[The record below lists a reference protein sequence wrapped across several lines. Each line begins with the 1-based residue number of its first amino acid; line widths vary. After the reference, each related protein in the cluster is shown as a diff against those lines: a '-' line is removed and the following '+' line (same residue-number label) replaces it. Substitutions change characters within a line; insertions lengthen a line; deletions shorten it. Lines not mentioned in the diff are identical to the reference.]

1 MILKCLTL
9 KLINVMNIDL
19 FKYILRL
26 SVIPMLFVSLLLI
39 THGTDD
45 DINVVNVIGIVLLII
60 SGAIIINNAS
70 KDKDEEDK

>member
-1 MILKCLTL
+1 MD
-9 KLINVMNIDL
+9 IDL

-26 SVIPMLFVSLLLI
+26 SVIPMLFISLLLI

-45 DINVVNVIGIVLLII
+45 DVNGLNVIGIVLLII

-70 KDKDEEDK
+70 KDKDEESK

>member
-1 MILKCLTL
+1 
-9 KLINVMNIDL
+9 MNIDL

-39 THGTDD
+39 SHGNDD
-45 DINVVNVIGIVLLII
+45 GIDVINIFGFVLLII

-70 KDKDEEDK
+70 KDEESK

>member
-1 MILKCLTL
+1 
-9 KLINVMNIDL
+9 MNIDL

-45 DINVVNVIGIVLLII
+45 GINVVNVIGIVLLII
-60 SGAIIINNAS
+60 SGSYIIVDAKNN
-70 KDKDEEDK
+70 KDEESR

>member
-1 MILKCLTL
+1 MD
-9 KLINVMNIDL
+9 IDL

-45 DINVVNVIGIVLLII
+45 SINVVNMIGIVLLII

-70 KDKDEEDK
+70 KDNDEESK